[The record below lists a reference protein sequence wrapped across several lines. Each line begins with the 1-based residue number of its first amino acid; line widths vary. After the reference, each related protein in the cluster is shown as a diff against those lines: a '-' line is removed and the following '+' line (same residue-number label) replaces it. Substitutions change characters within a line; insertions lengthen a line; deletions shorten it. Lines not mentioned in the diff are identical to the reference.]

1 MRTIS
6 TDIIT
11 TTNKTKPEEKVSDE
25 EFLDWCDEDTWAE
38 WVDGEIIML
47 HPTTFKH
54 HLQIYL
60 TNDHIGGA
68 IC

>member
-1 MRTIS
+1 MRTAFSEIDS
-6 TDIIT
+6 LDV
-11 TTNKTKPEEKVSDE
+11 KVKPNGKMTYE

-38 WVDGEIIML
+38 WVNGEIIML

-60 TNDHIGGA
+60 TNDHMGDE